1 MKVLPSLVCAVV
13 LALTTLNGYAQTCSL
28 TCPSNIVVKADS
40 GQEGAIV
47 TFPSA
52 TSLGIGDCGSIT
64 YSRPSGSFFRIG
76 SHSIIASASF
86 GQKCFFTITVADN
99 EPPVLS
105 PITLSTKKL
114 SSASNRMKRVGVYY
128 TASDN
133 AAEVINVLS
142 VSSNDPNS
150 NSTNRDWQIINNHL
164 VRLKSSGL
172 SNGEPRV
179 YTITVTSTDAS
190 GNITKRTTSISV
202 AKPIALAYAANGRIT
217 TTEDLE

>member
-1 MKVLPSLVCAVV
+1 MKVLSSLVCAAI
-13 LALTTLNGYAQTCSL
+13 LALITLNANSQTCSL

-40 GQEGAIV
+40 DQEGAIV
-47 TFPSA
+47 TFASA

-76 SHSIIASASF
+76 SHSIIVSASF

-133 AAEVINVLS
+133 AAEVINVLF

-150 NSTNRDWQIINNHL
+150 NSTIRDWQIINNHL

-202 AKPIALAYAANGRIT
+202 AKPLALAYAANGAIT
-217 TTEDLE
+217 TTGDIK